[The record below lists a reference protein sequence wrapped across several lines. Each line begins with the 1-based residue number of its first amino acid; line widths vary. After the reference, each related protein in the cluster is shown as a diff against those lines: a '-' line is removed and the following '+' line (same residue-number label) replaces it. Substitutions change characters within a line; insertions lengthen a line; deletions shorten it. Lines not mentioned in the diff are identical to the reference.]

1 MFSVEFNRIQED
13 VKYNCFRLQ
22 CRGFLS
28 ICLNNEFDIMRKDDS
43 YMRSRCVDAINIHD
57 FLMASMPKEFI
68 IRTGKKILKER

>member
-1 MFSVEFNRIQED
+1 M
-13 VKYNCFRLQ
+13 
-22 CRGFLS
+22 
-28 ICLNNEFDIMRKDDS
+28 NNEFDIMRKDDS